1 MDILQPILYY
11 IDKIEKDKGFYSID
25 LKNYLIKNDLDD
37 EPSISI
43 VTRMDYFLSILERCE
58 IIKYKIRSHH
68 DSYNNIVILNK
79 DYIKIK
85 DIPFYKYFTEHE
97 LKKCTNENYRIIF
110 ERKCKL
116 KMLKNEGI

>member
-1 MDILQPILYY
+1 MKLNN
-11 IDKIEKDKGFYSID
+11 GVH
-25 LKNYLIKNDLDD
+25 IKNTDINYVMYLPP
-37 EPSISI
+37 EPR
-43 VTRMDYFLSILERCE
+43 VE
-58 IIKYKIRSHH
+58 IY